1 MTNVSLRQR
10 TRWIKRGRGK
20 DSGGDGIKRG
30 GEGEEQWV
38 QSGWINIVQ
47 IQQEGRKDEEQVKK
61 FRYETEREFFYKNVL
76 TRD

>member
-30 GEGEEQWV
+30 GEGEEERRGEIRGDGTVYSILLGQALEC
-38 QSGWINIVQ
+38 
-47 IQQEGRKDEEQVKK
+47 QEAK
-61 FRYETEREFFYKNVL
+61 
-76 TRD
+76 